1 MSSDS
6 AITAPF
12 QIAVVMPP
20 CNDGRRTG
28 SPASPA
34 EGVHLPR
41 LGGAAGTAVAPAD
54 DAQRRRRRAALG
66 AVDRLLGVG
75 PGLADLLRPLLVDG
89 PVTPAGATQMC
100 FCAASR
106 PCRDGVPPR

>member
-6 AITAPF
+6 AMTVPF
-12 QIAVVMPP
+12 QVAVVMPP
-20 CNDGRRTG
+20 SCAPAATERRE
-28 SPASPA
+28 SPA

-41 LGGAAGTAVAPAD
+41 LGRAAGPAVAPRD
-54 DAQRRRRRAALG
+54 DVQRCGRLAALG
-66 AVDRLLGVG
+66 AVDRVLRVRA
-75 PGLADLLRPLLVDG
+75 GLADLLRPLLVEG

-106 PCRDGVPPR
+106 PVGDGVPPR